1 MINKHGFAKRGVIW
15 IKEKVKGTDRF
26 ALPISLNFKGES
38 SFKTITGGTVS
49 VVILMVLLGYSILLL
64 KEMINRES
72 SIVNS
77 ITKIDNLIYNPNKY
91 NLNDFNFIFGIYSTE
106 TDGSHLLDPTYFTL
120 EVKQKIATK

>member
-1 MINKHGFAKRGVIW
+1 MKNKYGFAKKGVIW
-15 IKEKVKGTDRF
+15 MKKKVKGADRF

-49 VVILMVLLGYSILLL
+49 VVILMMLLGYSLLLL
-64 KEMINRES
+64 KQMINREN

-91 NLNDFNFIFGIYSTE
+91 NLNDYNFIFGIYSRE
-106 TDGSHLLDPTYFTL
+106 TNESHFSDPTYFTL
-120 EVKQKIATK
+120 EAKQKVATK